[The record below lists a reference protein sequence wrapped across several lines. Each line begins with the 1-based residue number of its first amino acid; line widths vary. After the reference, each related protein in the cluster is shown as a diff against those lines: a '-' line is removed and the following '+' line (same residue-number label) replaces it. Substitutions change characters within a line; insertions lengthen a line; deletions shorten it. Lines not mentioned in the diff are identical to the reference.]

1 MPSSVARERGRR
13 RAAILL
19 PSLSSADATSV
30 DAIRMAETL
39 RRGGWT
45 ARVFAGTSPVGSP
58 AGTVSEAARFLD
70 AGEAVTIYHSGAR
83 WDDGVALLDRTRGA
97 IVVRDHNVTPPDYF
111 AGISHEFVDAATRG
125 MEQRA
130 SLARDPRVL
139 RFLAAS
145 ERNARE
151 LRAAGAPPDR
161 VRVVPPFHPTE
172 TLLGAAPDRAALAR
186 WQRRPAALFVG
197 RVAPNK
203 GHLRLLRVA
212 AVHQELFGEAL
223 AMRIVGGADP
233 RLHRWTAR
241 VERWREECGVSPSVE
256 LCGGV
261 STGVLKAAYLTA
273 SVFLCCSEHEG
284 VCVPLIEAT
293 AFGVPIVA
301 AHEAGVAE
309 TLGDAGLVV
318 DGDDDALATA
328 VHRIRHDADL
338 RERLLS
344 AQRAR
349 MADTFSIRALTAALE
364 RGLEG
369 I

>member
-19 PSLSSADATSV
+19 PSLSRADATSV
-30 DAIRMAETL
+30 DAIRMAEAL
-39 RRGGWT
+39 RRSGWT
-45 ARVFAGTSPVGSP
+45 ARVFAGTSPPGSP

-70 AGEAVTIYHSGAR
+70 AGDAVTIYHSGAR
-83 WDDGVALLDRTRGA
+83 WDDGVALLGRTRGA
-97 IVVRDHNVTPPDYF
+97 IVVRDHNVTPPRFF
-111 AGISHEFVDAATRG
+111 AGISHEFVDAATVG
-125 MEQRA
+125 VEQRA
-130 SLARDPRVL
+130 TLARDPRVR

-145 ERNARE
+145 ERNAGD

-172 TLLGAAPDRAALAR
+172 ALLREAPDRTALAR

-197 RVAPNK
+197 RIAPNK

-212 AVHQELFGEAL
+212 AVHRELFGEPL
-223 AMRIVGGADP
+223 PMRIVGAADP
-233 RLHRWTAR
+233 RLYRWTAR
-241 VERWREECGVSPSVE
+241 LERRREEYGVSRSVE

-261 STGVLKAAYLTA
+261 SAGVLKAAYLTA

-293 AFGVPIVA
+293 ALGVPIVA
-301 AHEAGVAE
+301 AHEAGVAD

-318 DGDDDALATA
+318 NGDDAVLATA
-328 VHRIRHDADL
+328 VHRLRHDADL

-349 MADTFSIRALTAALE
+349 MADVFSSPALTAALE
-364 RGLEG
+364 HGLEG
-369 I
+369 L

>member
-1 MPSSVARERGRR
+1 MPSSDARERGRR

-19 PSLSSADATSV
+19 PSLSCADATSV
-30 DAIRMAETL
+30 DAVRMAEAL
-39 RRGGWT
+39 GREGWT
-45 ARVFAGTSPVGSP
+45 ARVFAGTSPRDSP

-70 AGEAVTIYHSGAR
+70 AGDAVTIYHSGAR
-83 WDDGVALLDRTRGA
+83 WDDGVALLERTRGA
-97 IVVRDHNVTPPDYF
+97 IVVRDHNVTPPSYF
-111 AGISHEFVDAATRG
+111 AGISDEFVDAATLG
-125 MEQRA
+125 VEQRA
-130 SLARDPRVL
+130 SLARDPRVR

-161 VRVVPPFHPTE
+161 VRVVPPFHPTDA
-172 TLLGAAPDRAALAR
+172 LLREPPDRAALAR
-186 WQRRPAALFVG
+186 WQRRPAASFVG
-197 RVAPNK
+197 RIAPNK

-212 AVHQELFGEAL
+212 AVHRELFGEPL
-223 AMRIVGGADP
+223 PLRIVGGADP

-241 VERWREECGVSPSVE
+241 VERWREQHGVSSSVE
-256 LCGGV
+256 LCGAV
-261 STGVLKAAYLTA
+261 SAGVLKAAYLTA

-301 AHEAGVAE
+301 AHEPGVAE
-309 TLGDAGLVV
+309 TLGAAGLVV
-318 DGDDDALATA
+318 DGDDDVLATA
-328 VHRIRHDADL
+328 VHRVRHDAEL

-349 MADTFSIRALTAALE
+349 IAEAFSISALTAALE

-369 I
+369 V